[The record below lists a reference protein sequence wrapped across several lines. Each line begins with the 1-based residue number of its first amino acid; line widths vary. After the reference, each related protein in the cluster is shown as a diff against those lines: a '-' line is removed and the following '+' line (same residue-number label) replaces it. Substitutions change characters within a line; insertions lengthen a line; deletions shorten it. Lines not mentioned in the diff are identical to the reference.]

1 MGELD
6 FGDGSAAAL
15 AEAHGATC
23 GLLCTSG
30 LDAEAT
36 LGKLLQIQSDLDA
49 LGGLADVELRR
60 LYVQT
65 LEQISGPEL
74 SLRIVLPDDSFSLR
88 ERVAA
93 LGHWCSGFLYGAA
106 LGASQAGGPMAPEL
120 SEFLED
126 LTRIARLSDYEDE
139 DGDEESEG
147 AYAEIV
153 EYLRAGALLVYQTCR
168 GANEGGPGERSLRH
182 RS

>member
-1 MGELD
+1 MGDLD
-6 FGDGSAAAL
+6 FGDGGPAAL
-15 AEAHGATC
+15 AEAHGAIC

-36 LGKLLQIQSDLDA
+36 LGKLVEIQGDVDA
-49 LGGLADVELRR
+49 PGSLAEVELRR

-74 SLRIVLPDDSFSLR
+74 SLRIVLPDDSVPLR
-88 ERVAA
+88 ERVAS
-93 LGHWCSGFLYGAA
+93 LGHWCSGFVYGAA
-106 LGASQAGGPMAPEL
+106 LGASQPARPMAPEL

-139 DGDEESEG
+139 DGDEESEI

-153 EYLRAGALLVYQTCR
+153 EYLRAGVLLVHQTSR
-168 GANEGGPGERSLRH
+168 GANEGGPGERS
-182 RS
+182 